1 MLYRVLRALDT
12 GHLPGDVVN
21 GDRFRATSI
30 PILIGVQAIA
40 PVSAP
45 PLDTFPGWK
54 LRAERF
60 TEAGYDAIGILET
73 DDVTLAEAIG
83 SNARSIQKW
92 RAELEGYL
100 GLDVEMMI
108 R

>member
-12 GHLPGDVVN
+12 GHLPGDVVS
-21 GDRFRATSI
+21 GDKFKDTSL
-30 PILIGVQAIA
+30 PILVRVGALS

-60 TEAGYDAIGILET
+60 TEAGYDAIGILKT
-73 DDVTLAEAIG
+73 DDETLAEAIG
-83 SNARSIQKW
+83 SNIQSIQRW

-100 GLDVEMMI
+100 GLDAEMMI
-108 R
+108 K